1 MSRSRKKTPII
12 GHTTAESDKP
22 WKAKAA
28 RSFRH
33 AARQALGRGDDDP
46 PLPERRW
53 AVVNRYDAT
62 KDGKQ
67 WVGGGEARWLRK

>member
-12 GHTTAESDKP
+12 GFTCAKSDQP

-33 AARQALGRGDDDP
+33 AAKAALGQSDDEP
-46 PLPERRW
+46 LLPERRW
-53 AVVNRYDAT
+53 AVVN
-62 KDGKQ
+62 G
-67 WVGGGEARWLRK
+67 